1 MVNRSYLR
9 ILSKQ
14 LDRLDKMEYGLYFL
28 REKYRI
34 QSELIESRYQRKKN
48 EDPDGEETKYLATIS
63 AVLRKLYSE
72 IDSTYE
78 GHFYDEHEPKE

>member
-34 QSELIESRYQRKKN
+34 QSELIESRYQRKK
-48 EDPDGEETKYLATIS
+48 EQDPDGEETKYLAMIS

-72 IDSTYE
+72 IDATYE